1 MPDHPVSFVANYWA
15 LILLTLG
22 LFGLRFV
29 VQRTNR
35 VSGAVMT
42 EALTVY
48 AAYLFYFMVRGLVK
62 DQRELAFTNARRI
75 VELEQWMGLHIE
87 EGLQAAV
94 IDQDQIVSFMNWIYV
109 WAHWPVIAGALI
121 WLFIKVPERYQ
132 LYRNAFLISGA
143 IGLLFFALFPTAPPR
158 FLPELS
164 LTDTVTQ
171 RSYSHHVLLPPDLAN
186 KYAAV
191 PSLHAGWNLLVGIAI
206 VREARHWGVKVL
218 GAIMPAFMLA
228 SIVLTGNHFIIDGFI
243 GYAVVIAGLMLATV
257 YTNARRQDAEPEPQP
272 QIVAPG

>member
-1 MPDHPVSFVANYWA
+1 MPDHPVGFVANYWA
-15 LILLTLG
+15 LIVLTLG
-22 LFGLRFV
+22 LFGLRLAL
-29 VQRTNR
+29 QRTSR
-35 VSGAVMT
+35 VSGAIMT

-48 AAYLFYFMVRGLVK
+48 AAYLFYFMARGLVK
-62 DQRELAFTNARRI
+62 DQRALAHANARRI
-75 VELEQWMGLHIE
+75 IEIEQWLGLHIE

-94 IDQDQIVSFMNWIYV
+94 IEYDQIVSFMNWIYV

-121 WLFIKVPERYQ
+121 WLFIKVPERYA

-143 IGLLFFALFPTAPPR
+143 IGLIFFTLFPCAPPR

-191 PSLHAGWNLLVGIAI
+191 PSLHAGWNLLVGVAI
-206 VREARHWGVKVL
+206 VREARHWGIRAL
-218 GAIMPAFMLA
+218 GAFMPAFMLA

-243 GYAVVIAGLMLATV
+243 GYGVVIVGLWLATV
-257 YTNARRQDAEPEPQP
+257 YARSRRPDDAPESQP
-272 QIVAPG
+272 RIATSG

>member
-1 MPDHPVSFVANYWA
+1 MHDHPISFIANYWA
-15 LILLTLG
+15 LLLLTAGLLG
-22 LFGLRFV
+22 MRVLMRRT
-29 VQRTNR
+29 QRI
-35 VSGAVMT
+35 SGAIMT
-42 EALTVY
+42 EAFTVY

-62 DQRELAFTNARRI
+62 DQRALAYANARRI
-75 VELEQWMGLHIE
+75 IEIEQALGLHIE
-87 EGLQAAV
+87 EGLQALV
-94 IDQDQIVSFMNWIYV
+94 VGNDQIVRFMNWIYV
-109 WAHWPVIAGALI
+109 WAHWPVIVGALI
-121 WLFIKVPERYQ
+121 WLFLKVPERYA

-143 IGLLFFALFPTAPPR
+143 IGLLFFALFPCAPPR

-164 LTDTVTQ
+164 LIDTVTQ

-206 VREARHWGVKVL
+206 VREARRWWVRTL

-243 GYAVVIAGLMLATV
+243 GYAVVIVGLMLATIHA
-257 YTNARRQDAEPEPQP
+257 NARRQVIDPEPQP